1 MFKQIIL
8 TLSMFAS
15 LTMAKPIHLRVEH
28 LDNPLGI
35 DVAAPRMSWMADNTE
50 RNWRQSAY
58 QIAVASSPEKI
69 KNPDIWD
76 SGVVPSADS
85 VGIAYTGLALQS
97 RKRYY
102 WAVRTWDGAGKPQD
116 SSEAWFETG
125 LLNVADWN
133 NSQWIR
139 WQNPDD
145 APDRADVSWIWVRS
159 SNAFA
164 VPPKTQVHFRTTLQL
179 KELPVNAA
187 IFATARG
194 DYKIKVNG
202 SPVGG
207 KNAWALFDRQEI
219 GGLLKLGANEIEI
232 DLTVPPKPA
241 YGAGAG
247 DPMSTREAAFAALVK
262 LTYADG
268 SVTRIPTSDKQWE
281 ARLDAVNGW
290 YPAAVVANL
299 DDKRLGDPGPFP
311 APAALLRRAFSTP
324 AGKRVAAARVYATA
338 LGSYRFYIN
347 GKRVGE
353 DVLTPDFVD
362 YSKRVPYQ
370 TYDVTAMLTDG
381 APNVVAAML
390 GDGWFASG
398 MSWNGQHFALL
409 PPPRFRAL
417 LAIDYS
423 DGSREWIGTDTN
435 WKAAQ
440 SPILHSEIYWG
451 EVYDARLEQP
461 GWNAAGFDD
470 SKWTSAIKADGT
482 PGVLSAQM
490 TAPARV
496 VSTMKPISVKELS
509 PGVHIF
515 DMGQNMVGWVALS
528 AAGKAGTTVRMRF
541 AEILNPDGSIYRE
554 NLRNADASDYFTL
567 KGVGVETF
575 RPMFT
580 FHGFRYVEVTGYP
593 GKPRLTD
600 VLGEV
605 VSSLDGDPTGRLTT
619 SSELVNK
626 MWKIGI
632 WGQRGNFVTVPTDCP
647 QRDERLGWT
656 GDAAAFWRTGAY
668 NFDIA
673 SFTHKWM
680 ADMRD
685 AQTAAGAFPNVAPD
699 IGLGMAVEGA
709 PGWGDAGVI
718 VPWTAWQQYGDT
730 SYIDR
735 NWDAMNKWM
744 SFIEGGNPDFVRRK
758 RVGPN
763 FADWLAVNSETPK
776 DLIATAY
783 WALMARMMSDMATAV
798 HRDAEGLAYTEKF
811 ERLRT
816 AFTREFVKA
825 GGAVGSG
832 SQTSL
837 LLPLYLDLLS
847 DAERPAAL
855 AALVKDIEAHRG
867 HLTTGF
873 LGTPFLLFTLAK
885 EGRSDVAYQL
895 LLNQTYPSWG
905 YMLSKGATTWWERW
919 NGDSGDP
926 AMNSFNHYAF
936 GSVVAWVYRSVA
948 GIDSGAPGFKE
959 IVIRP
964 RHDVHMNAARG
975 EYDSVY
981 GTIVS
986 DWSVTA
992 YGFVHKVVI
1001 PPNTKATV
1009 YLPAASQ
1016 ITEGGKPVEVK
1027 PGPDKTVIVSI
1038 GSGSYEFRGQ

>member
-1 MFKQIIL
+1 
-8 TLSMFAS
+8 
-15 LTMAKPIHLRVEH
+15 
-28 LDNPLGI
+28 
-35 DVAAPRMSWMADNTE
+35 
-50 RNWRQSAY
+50 
-58 QIAVASSPEKI
+58 
-69 KNPDIWD
+69 
-76 SGVVPSADS
+76 
-85 VGIAYTGLALQS
+85 
-97 RKRYY
+97 
-102 WAVRTWDGAGKPQD
+102 
-116 SSEAWFETG
+116 
-125 LLNVADWN
+125 
-133 NSQWIR
+133 
-139 WQNPDD
+139 
-145 APDRADVSWIWVRS
+145 
-159 SNAFA
+159 
-164 VPPKTQVHFRTTLQL
+164 
-179 KELPVNAA
+179 
-187 IFATARG
+187 
-194 DYKIKVNG
+194 
-202 SPVGG
+202 
-207 KNAWALFDRQEI
+207 
-219 GGLLKLGANEIEI
+219 
-232 DLTVPPKPA
+232 
-241 YGAGAG
+241 
-247 DPMSTREAAFAALVK
+247 
-262 LTYADG
+262 
-268 SVTRIPTSDKQWE
+268 
-281 ARLDAVNGW
+281 
-290 YPAAVVANL
+290 
-299 DDKRLGDPGPFP
+299 
-311 APAALLRRAFSTP
+311 
-324 AGKRVAAARVYATA
+324 
-338 LGSYRFYIN
+338 
-347 GKRVGE
+347 
-353 DVLTPDFVD
+353 
-362 YSKRVPYQ
+362 
-370 TYDVTAMLTDG
+370 
-381 APNVVAAML
+381 
-390 GDGWFASG
+390 
-398 MSWNGQHFALL
+398 
-409 PPPRFRAL
+409 
-417 LAIDYS
+417 
-423 DGSREWIGTDTN
+423 
-435 WKAAQ
+435 
-440 SPILHSEIYWG
+440 
-451 EVYDARLEQP
+451 
-461 GWNAAGFDD
+461 
-470 SKWTSAIKADGT
+470 
-482 PGVLSAQM
+482 
-490 TAPARV
+490 
-496 VSTMKPISVKELS
+496 
-509 PGVHIF
+509 
-515 DMGQNMVGWVALS
+515 
-528 AAGKAGTTVRMRF
+528 MRF

-593 GKPRLTD
+593 GMPRLTD

-948 GIDSGAPGFKE
+948 GIDAGAPGFKE

-1027 PGPDKTVIVSI
+1027 PGPDKTVIVSV